1 MEHPKSYF
9 FSAKLDPSVRQPK
22 SPLHSSARRSRAD
35 GRVYFS
41 ESEAV
46 KNERECRVGGLRGD
60 REIRECR
67 VGGLR
72 GEKEQAQEKEK
83 PTFIRGLFQKF
94 RET

>member
-1 MEHPKSYF
+1 
-9 FSAKLDPSVRQPK
+9 
-22 SPLHSSARRSRAD
+22 
-35 GRVYFS
+35 
-41 ESEAV
+41 V

-72 GEKEQAQEKEK
+72 GEEKQEKEK